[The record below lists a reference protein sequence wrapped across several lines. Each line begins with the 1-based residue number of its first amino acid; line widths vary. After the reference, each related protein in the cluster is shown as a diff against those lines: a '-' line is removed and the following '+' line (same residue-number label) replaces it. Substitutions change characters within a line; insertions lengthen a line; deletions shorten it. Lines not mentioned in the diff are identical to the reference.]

1 MSIIITAQ
9 NAKGADL
16 LVNTSVEPTT
26 VKEAVEMLA
35 GIKSG
40 ITLTTGKRNRVHG
53 FVIIDSASGR
63 EITFERDKNGMPVQI
78 SDVSPVIKSTNTNK
92 NEVVKMNSK
101 PNAPKVARRLKMQRD
116 VYTNASGKRIEVVIT
131 AAKGG
136 GKIYEIRTVVP
147 EIKDALKGGIIRAGS
162 DTTREITGHELVN
175 VLMPYYDGMGY
186 RFTSR
191 ERVAA

>member
-26 VKEAVEMLA
+26 VKEATEMLA

-53 FVIIDSASGR
+53 FVIVDSNSGR
-63 EITFERDKNGMPVQI
+63 EITFERDENGTPVQI
-78 SDVSPVIKSTNTNK
+78 SDVSPVVKSSNTNNGK
-92 NEVVKMNSK
+92 VEKMNK
-101 PNAPKVARRLKMQRD
+101 TPRRLKMQRD
-116 VYTNASGKRIEVVIT
+116 VYTHGSGKRVEIVIT

-136 GKIYEIRTVVP
+136 GKVYEVRTFSP
-147 EIKDALKGGIIRAGS
+147 EIKHATKGHVIRAGI
-162 DTTREITGHELVN
+162 DTLREVTRHELVN
-175 VLMPYYDGMGY
+175 SIIPGFIDANGY
-186 RFTSR
+186 RFASR
-191 ERVAA
+191 ERLAA